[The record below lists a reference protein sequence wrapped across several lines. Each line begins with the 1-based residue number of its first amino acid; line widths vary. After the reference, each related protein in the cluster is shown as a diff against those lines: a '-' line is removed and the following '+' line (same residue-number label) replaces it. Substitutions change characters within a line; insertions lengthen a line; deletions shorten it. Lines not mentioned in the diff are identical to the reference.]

1 MHYIKSFFR
10 FRSAFDLLAHTKATG
25 VSLMAEKKLSEAK
38 TVEITEMLPNKQ
50 GL

>member
-1 MHYIKSFFR
+1 MHYIKSFSPS
-10 FRSAFDLLAHTKATG
+10 RSAFDLLAHTKATG